1 VKQKPILLRVA
12 LDSNGDFL
20 VLDQSQ
26 RLKGRGAYICPDCL
40 PQFRF
45 TKRVQRA
52 FRNRAKQMSETMLY
66 QIEARRQSRTDHTVE
81 RRQGN
86 AI

>member
-1 VKQKPILLRVA
+1 VKPKQSLLRIA
-12 LDSNGDFL
+12 LDSEGNSL

-26 RLKGRGAYICPDCL
+26 RMKGRGAYVCPDCL

-45 TKRVQRA
+45 TKRVQKA
-52 FRNRAKQMSETMLY
+52 FRNRAKQMSKNMLY
-66 QIEARRQSRTDHTVE
+66 QIEARRQSRTDYTVE